1 MYLLVHHKVPN
12 KAVAYPHRIQVAV
25 LEDLQVLDPNLL
37 QSLLGGHSHKEVPI
51 LLALRDLLDSNSFFF
66 N

>member
-25 LEDLQVLDPNLL
+25 LEDLQVLDPNL

-51 LLALRDLLDSNSFFF
+51 LLALQDLLDSNSFFF
-66 N
+66 LN